1 MMSPKQVDPSMREQL
16 VEAAAQIIATDGLA
30 GLTLRRLTREVGT
43 STMAIYTHFGS
54 MDELRHAIRREGFAR
69 MDARFRAIEQ
79 TDDPVADLSSQGWA
93 YWRNAVENPNLYRA
107 MFMHGGIDDP
117 RAAVGETTFDMLVA
131 AVQRCLDAGRFM
143 PAEPRALAVQLWS
156 MVHGIC
162 SLYLNEMLSEQEA
175 IAALGDNFAAL
186 MAAFGDDAD
195 ATRRSLAGATAA

>member
-1 MMSPKQVDPSMREQL
+1 MSPKPVDRSMREHL

-69 MDARFRAIEQ
+69 MSARFRTLEQ
-79 TDDPVADLSSQGWA
+79 TDDPVADLSRQGWA

-143 PAEPRALAVQLWS
+143 PAEPRAHAVQLWS

-162 SLYLNEMLSEQEA
+162 SLYLSEMLSEPEA
-175 IAALGDNFAAL
+175 IEALGGNFAAL

>member
-1 MMSPKQVDPSMREQL
+1 MSPKPVDRSMREHL

-69 MDARFRAIEQ
+69 MGARFRAIEQ

-143 PAEPRALAVQLWS
+143 PAEPRAHAVQLWS

-162 SLYLNEMLSEQEA
+162 SLYLSEMLSEPEA
-175 IAALGDNFAAL
+175 IEALGGNFAAL

>member
-1 MMSPKQVDPSMREQL
+1 MSPKPVDRSMREHL

-69 MDARFRAIEQ
+69 MGARFRALEQ
-79 TDDPVADLSSQGWA
+79 TDDPVADLSRQGWA

-131 AVQRCLDAGRFM
+131 AVQRCLDASRFM

-162 SLYLNEMLSEQEA
+162 SLYLNEMLSEPEA
-175 IAALGDNFAAL
+175 ITALGDNFAAL